1 MYCHINSVNSACST
15 ISKSATVGNEQQ
27 LTDSVTTSNKL
38 IGYGCDVDAY
48 ALTVAD
54 CLPLIIANRMRRS
67 ANHNTRV
74 LNQTYR
80 FSMIQK

>member
-15 ISKSATVGNEQQ
+15 ISKFATVGNEQQ
-27 LTDSVTTSNKL
+27 LTDSVTSSNKL
-38 IGYGCDVDAY
+38 TGYGCDVDAY

-54 CLPLIIANRMRRS
+54 CLPFIIAHRMRRS

-74 LNQTYR
+74 QNQTYR
-80 FSMIQK
+80 FVK